1 MRNRRRSW
9 QVLITRNQSVASRL
23 VASYLVGSRLVA
35 SRLFASRLWRLVCIS
50 SGGIS
55 SPNSALDALPVLM
68 TELSG
73 IVRRRIVLDAA
84 FCTQLS
90 LLCEAYDATLH
101 GAHGEQ
107 SPIDRLIHK
116 LAKAS
121 TMYWRE
127 WASVVTRWQ
136 QGSAVA
142 ISTAK
147 GLAVLFAYTMELV
160 PIFLLLSL
168 DGRIAATIG
177 RPYVNYVTPSF

>member
-1 MRNRRRSW
+1 M
-9 QVLITRNQSVASRL
+9 
-23 VASYLVGSRLVA
+23 
-35 SRLFASRLWRLVCIS
+35 
-50 SGGIS
+50 
-55 SPNSALDALPVLM
+55 
-68 TELSG
+68 
-73 IVRRRIVLDAA
+73 LDAA
-84 FCTQLS
+84 FCTEFS
-90 LLCEAYDATLH
+90 VLCEAYDATLH